1 MSKALFITNTDLKRY
16 SVLDGSLDPDK
27 FLQYIE
33 VAQDIHL
40 QRYMGTDLY
49 NKISADIVA
58 DTLTGDYLSLVN
70 TYIKPMTIFWALVE
84 YLPFAAY
91 QVANKGVFKHTSE
104 NSTSVDKD
112 EIDYLVEKN
121 RNIAQ
126 HYSQRFIDYMC
137 YNDNLYPEYN
147 SNTNEDMDASRLN
160 SFNGWQISTGKTKPG
175 EYYDNKGKIK
185 YGKY

>member
-112 EIDYLVEKN
+112 EIDIIPFFKEL
-121 RNIAQ
+121 
-126 HYSQRFIDYMC
+126 C
-137 YNDNLYPEYN
+137 
-147 SNTNEDMDASRLN
+147 NEIYTC
-160 SFNGWQISTGKTKPG
+160 NGELDPKELSEDGVSI
-175 EYYDNKGKIK
+175 EFY
-185 YGKY
+185 

>member
-1 MSKALFITNTDLKRY
+1 
-16 SVLDGSLDPDK
+16 
-27 FLQYIE
+27 
-33 VAQDIHL
+33 
-40 QRYMGTDLY
+40 
-49 NKISADIVA
+49 
-58 DTLTGDYLSLVN
+58 
-70 TYIKPMTIFWALVE
+70 MTIFWALVE

-137 YNDNLYPEYN
+137 YNGDDYPEWSSN
-147 SNTNEDMDASRLN
+147 SNEDINPSSNN
-160 SFNGWQISTGKTKPG
+160 SYNGWQI
-175 EYYDNKGKIK
+175 
-185 YGKY
+185 

>member
-16 SVLDGSLDPDK
+16 SVLDGSLDADK

-58 DTLTGDYLSLVN
+58 DSLTGDYLSLVN

-104 NSTSVDKD
+104 NSTSVEKD

-137 YNDNLYPEYN
+137 YNGDDYPEWS
-147 SNTNEDMDASRLN
+147 SNTNEDINPSSNN
-160 SFNGWQISTGKTKPG
+160 SYNGWQI
-175 EYYDNKGKIK
+175 
-185 YGKY
+185 